1 MKNIATLIQEAIA
14 LLKSLIET
22 PSFSTEEDQTALLI
36 ENWFTQNKIP
46 FERENNNIWAYNQH
60 FDKAKPTL
68 LLNSHHDTVKPN
80 QGFTNDPFEAIVK
93 DGKLFGLGSNDAGGA
108 LVSLIATFTYFY
120 ANENLSHNIVI
131 VASAEEENSG
141 KNGLNSVLKHLPELD
156 CAIVGE
162 PTLMQLAVAEK
173 GLLVLDVVVK
183 GTASHAAHNNPDNPI
198 YNTMPIIEWFK
209 SFQFEKISEVLGPV
223 KMTVTQVTAGK
234 QHNVVPAECHLVVDI
249 RVNDCYNNIEI
260 LETVRAHIAAE
271 VTPRSMHLNASSI
284 PVNHGLVQAGIALG
298 RTTYGSPTLSDQSVL
313 SCQSLKLGPGES
325 LRSHSADEFIF
336 LNEIEEGIEL
346 YIKILGDFLKQYENE

>member
-1 MKNIATLIQEAIA
+1 MKNIETLTREAIA
-14 LLKSLIET
+14 MLKSLIET
-22 PSFSTEEDQTALLI
+22 PSFSSEEEQTALLI
-36 ENWFTQNKIP
+36 EDWFTQNNIP
-46 FERENNNIWAYNQH
+46 FERENNNIWAFNKH
-60 FDKAKPTL
+60 FDQSKPTL

-80 QGFTNDPFEAIVK
+80 QGYTKNPFEAIEE

-108 LVSLIATFTYFY
+108 LVSLMATFSHFY
-120 ANENLSHNIVI
+120 ANENLPYNIVI

-162 PTLMQLAVAEK
+162 PTLMQLAIAEK

-183 GTASHAAHNNPDNPI
+183 GTASHAAHHNPENPI
-198 YNTMPIIEWFK
+198 YNAMSVIEWFK
-209 SFQFEKISEVLGPV
+209 TYQFEKISEVLGPV

-249 RVNDCYNNIEI
+249 RVNDCYNNTEI
-260 LETVRAHIAAE
+260 LDTVKANVNAE
-271 VTPRSMHLNASSI
+271 VMPRSMHLNASSI
-284 PVNHGLVQAGIALG
+284 PVSHGLVQAGIALG

-313 SCQSLKLGPGES
+313 SCKSLKMGPGET
-325 LRSHSADEFIF
+325 LRSHSADEFIYI
-336 LNEIEEGIEL
+336 NEIEEGIQL
-346 YIKILGDFLKQYENE
+346 YVKILTDFFNNN